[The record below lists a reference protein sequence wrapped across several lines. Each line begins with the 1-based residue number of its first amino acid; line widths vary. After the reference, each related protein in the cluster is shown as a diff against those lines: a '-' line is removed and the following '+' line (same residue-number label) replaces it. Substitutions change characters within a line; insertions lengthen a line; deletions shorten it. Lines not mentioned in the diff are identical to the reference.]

1 MDSLMTTQNKVQ
13 KIVMNDTRVATDLK
27 NKDSNVSIDKD
38 FYSVEATKTENAF
51 IDEVLNSDKYMGQI
65 NDMDRIS
72 LEVVRSRNDSHIL
85 VNDHKWYA
93 GDSDLM
99 NRVKDTVTELEKSL
113 AGRFISEDTI
123 ENTRQKYKDAITA
136 CENYVAA
143 KNPWFSAGKRRKREV
158 EERLKKLRE
167 ERDRFEWGVSA
178 IEKGLMV
185 EGQPAE
191 MMSYLNYGHEQ
202 MIKAES
208 YGARYKAHFNDSVAE
223 AHAVSNMVFIKKDP
237 AFVGRDVDFDFT
249 DKKLSEKAQKFF
261 DDFFKSKDVVESMM
275 TNEVNDRWAEV
286 GGLQE
291 KNLYMNDQMGFQVGE
306 IYRLMDTTNNKN
318 YVDNKE
324 VVDKLFKRFEE
335 EMRAIDAISYTV
347 PLLGTKKN
355 EITDDKVRAE
365 VTEKL
370 DYYYELQQRTT
381 RSASRHAYVIKAI
394 LEGTAL
400 ESGDIEHTDM
410 EDDLTLREKTGMG
423 FDRS

>member
-1 MDSLMTTQNKVQ
+1 
-13 KIVMNDTRVATDLK
+13 
-27 NKDSNVSIDKD
+27 
-38 FYSVEATKTENAF
+38 
-51 IDEVLNSDKYMGQI
+51 
-65 NDMDRIS
+65 
-72 LEVVRSRNDSHIL
+72 
-85 VNDHKWYA
+85 
-93 GDSDLM
+93 
-99 NRVKDTVTELEKSL
+99 
-113 AGRFISEDTI
+113 
-123 ENTRQKYKDAITA
+123 
-136 CENYVAA
+136 
-143 KNPWFSAGKRRKREV
+143 
-158 EERLKKLRE
+158 
-167 ERDRFEWGVSA
+167 
-178 IEKGLMV
+178 
-185 EGQPAE
+185 
-191 MMSYLNYGHEQ
+191 
-202 MIKAES
+202 
-208 YGARYKAHFNDSVAE
+208 
-223 AHAVSNMVFIKKDP
+223 
-237 AFVGRDVDFDFT
+237 
-249 DKKLSEKAQKFF
+249 
-261 DDFFKSKDVVESMM
+261 MM